1 LTEFMDIRI
10 GSFDEVLVLHNQ
22 IAELS
27 PIANADYFSERIGD
41 KKFLLLVAELNGIV
55 VAYKLGYWLDER
67 CFYSW
72 LGGVHPDY
80 RKQGIAKIL
89 LLEQEARVRVEGA
102 REIRVKSMNKYKSML
117 LLLIAQDYAITD
129 VQLNSQGEE
138 KIHFSKKLD

>member
-1 LTEFMDIRI
+1 MDIRV
-10 GSFDEVLVLHNQ
+10 GSFDEALVLHNQ

-27 PIANADYFSERIGD
+27 PVESAAYFSRRIGD
-41 KKFLLLVAELNGIV
+41 KKFLLLVAELNGVV

-80 RKQGIAKIL
+80 RKLGIAKKL
-89 LLEQEARVRVEGA
+89 LREQEARVRAEGV

-129 VQLNSQGEE
+129 IQLNAQGEE